1 MYSQLIMIP
10 PEAFQIPLET
20 ELNVRIIYDEIENC
34 DDVKTLKENLRALV
48 TQNSKLQHL
57 LNTILEAQLK
67 TEWEKLQKKPT

>member
-1 MYSQLIMIP
+1 MIP

>member
-1 MYSQLIMIP
+1 MIP

-48 TQNSKLQHL
+48 TQNTKLQHL

-67 TEWEKLQKKPT
+67 TEWEKLQKKPS

>member
-1 MYSQLIMIP
+1 MIP

-67 TEWEKLQKKPT
+67 AEWDKLQKKPS

>member
-1 MYSQLIMIP
+1 MIP

-20 ELNVRIIYDEIENC
+20 ELNVRIIYDEIEHC

-67 TEWEKLQKKPT
+67 TEWEKLQKKPS

>member
-1 MYSQLIMIP
+1 MIP
-10 PEAFQIPLET
+10 QEAFHIPLET

-67 TEWEKLQKKPT
+67 KEWEKLQKKHS

>member
-1 MYSQLIMIP
+1 MIP

-67 TEWEKLQKKPT
+67 TEWEKLQKKPS

>member
-1 MYSQLIMIP
+1 MIP

-20 ELNVRIIYDEIENC
+20 ELNVRIIYDEIEHC

-48 TQNSKLQHL
+48 TQNTKLQHL

-67 TEWEKLQKKPT
+67 TEWEKLQKKPS

>member
-1 MYSQLIMIP
+1 MIP
-10 PEAFQIPLET
+10 PEAFHIPLET

-67 TEWEKLQKKPT
+67 TEWEKLQKKPS